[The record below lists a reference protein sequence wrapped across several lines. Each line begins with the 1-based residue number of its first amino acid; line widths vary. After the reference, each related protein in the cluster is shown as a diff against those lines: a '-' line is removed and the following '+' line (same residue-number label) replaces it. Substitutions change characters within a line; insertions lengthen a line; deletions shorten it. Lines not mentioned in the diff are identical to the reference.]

1 MSRSNTPRPGQTPR
15 PGVRNNENNENN
27 DRPPFYISPV
37 SPPITSRT
45 PPSTPVTPLNEK
57 YFSVM
62 NRVDEKDIK
71 IPIKEYYVKYENKF
85 TREQQALLDSMGDTT
100 KITYLHKHEYPFIEE
115 GSYYSFKSSNNGA
128 FGYTLNKVKELENNR
143 KTINGQ
149 QGIIKTYY
157 TKKSAITPQAFHVQ
171 IPTAKLV
178 DVDKFPGFQGSVFYD
193 GERQTPYEFDKFI
206 QVETDR
212 IKTFLP
218 PNSVSEGGYRR
229 KKYYKKRLIN
239 TKRKGLH
246 KRKTRRRVLTRRA

>member
-1 MSRSNTPRPGQTPR
+1 MSGPNTPRPGQTPR
-15 PGVRNNENNENN
+15 PGLRNENN

-37 SPPITSRT
+37 TPPITSRT

-62 NRVDEKDIK
+62 NRVDEKEIT
-71 IPIKEYYVKYENKF
+71 IPIKEYYVKYKNKF
-85 TREQQALLDSMGDTT
+85 TPEQEALLKIMDDTT
-100 KITYLHKHEYPFIEE
+100 KIKYLHKNEYPFIEK
-115 GSYYSFKSSNNGA
+115 GSYYSFKNSNNGA

-143 KTINGQ
+143 KIIKGQ
-149 QGIIKTYY
+149 QGITKTYY
-157 TKKSAITPQAFHVQ
+157 TKKSDITPEAFKVQ

-178 DVDKFPGFQGSVFYD
+178 DVDKFPGFKSGVFYD
-193 GERQTPYEFDKFI
+193 GESQEPYDFDTFI

-212 IKTFLP
+212 IKGFLP

-246 KRKTRRRVLTRRA
+246 KRKTRRRI